1 MSGLMGAVAH
11 GALDAGGQ
19 VHGIIPRAFVM
30 TGEKG
35 QVRAG
40 EGEREGERNGVIGT
54 TKLGGGESTV
64 VGGMHEVRLKRDRSR
79 PGRGKGRGRRAGV
92 VFQRKYMR
100 DLSSADMLDGP
111 VL

>member
-40 EGEREGERNGVIGT
+40 EGEREGERKGVIGT

-79 PGRGKGRGRRAGV
+79 PGRGKGRKKSWGG
-92 VFQRKYMR
+92 
-100 DLSSADMLDGP
+100 LSTEVHARSFLS
-111 VL
+111 